1 MISRLISFE
10 GIDGSGK
17 STQINLLSNWLTEK
31 KIEFVIVREPGGV
44 SISERIRDILLD
56 KKNLQLC
63 SESESFLFLSA
74 RAQLVTEVIRPALK
88 SGKFVICDRF
98 IDSTM
103 AYQGYG
109 RGMDLFQL
117 EAMNNMAIGE
127 CVPGQT
133 FLLDVDIENSIQRRS
148 DSEDDR
154 MESAGIE
161 FLRKVREGYIK
172 LNSQFSNR
180 ITLLDGI
187 ENKGSIFKKITAKL
201 CSIYG
206 ELNV

>member
-1 MISRLISFE
+1 MTSRLISFE

-17 STQINLLSNWLTEK
+17 STQINLLSNWLSEK
-31 KIEFVIVREPGGV
+31 KIEFIIVREPGGT

-74 RAQLVTEVIRPALK
+74 RAQLVTEVICPALK

-133 FLLDVDIENSIQRRS
+133 FLLDVDIENSIQRRT

-172 LNSQFSNR
+172 LSSQFSNR
-180 ITLLDGI
+180 ITLLDST
-187 ENKGSIFKKITAKL
+187 EDKGSIFKKITAQM

>member
-1 MISRLISFE
+1 MTSRLISFE

-17 STQINLLSNWLTEK
+17 STQINLLSNWLSEK
-31 KIEFVIVREPGGV
+31 KIEFIIVREPGGTC
-44 SISERIRDILLD
+44 ISERIREILLD

-74 RAQLVTEVIRPALK
+74 RTQLVTEVIRPALK

-109 RGMDLFQL
+109 RGMDLFQI

-133 FLLDVDIENSIQRRS
+133 FLLDVDIENSIQRRT

-172 LNSQFSNR
+172 LSSQFSNR
-180 ITLLDGI
+180 ITLLDST
-187 ENKGSIFKKITAKL
+187 EDKGSIFKKITAQM

>member
-1 MISRLISFE
+1 MRSRLISFE

-17 STQINLLSNWLTEK
+17 STQINLLSDWLADNNM
-31 KIEFVIVREPGGV
+31 EFIIVREPGGT

-74 RAQLVTEVIRPALK
+74 RAQLVSEVIRPALK
-88 SGKFVICDRF
+88 RGKFVICDRF

-117 EAMNNMAIGE
+117 KAMNNMAIGE
-127 CVPGQT
+127 CIPGQT
-133 FLLDVDIENSIQRRS
+133 FLLDVDIKNSIQRRS

-154 MESAGIE
+154 MESVGIN
-161 FLRKVREGYIK
+161 FLSKVRDGYIQ
-172 LNSQFSNR
+172 LGSQFSNR
-180 ITLLDGI
+180 IILLDSK
-187 ENKGSIFKKITAKL
+187 EDKVSIFKKITAQM

>member
-1 MISRLISFE
+1 MTSRLISFE

-17 STQINLLSNWLTEK
+17 STQINLLSNWLSEK
-31 KIEFVIVREPGGV
+31 KIEFIIVREPGGT

-74 RAQLVTEVIRPALK
+74 RTQLVTEVIRPALK

-133 FLLDVDIENSIQRRS
+133 FLLDVDIKNSIQRRT

-172 LNSQFSNR
+172 LSSQFSNR
-180 ITLLDGI
+180 ITLLDST
-187 ENKGSIFKKITAKL
+187 EDKGSIFKKITAQM

>member
-1 MISRLISFE
+1 MTSRLISFE

-17 STQINLLSNWLTEK
+17 STQINLLSNWLSEK
-31 KIEFVIVREPGGV
+31 KIEFIIVREPGGTY
-44 SISERIRDILLD
+44 ISERIREILLD

-74 RAQLVTEVIRPALK
+74 RTQLVTEVIRPALK

-117 EAMNNMAIGE
+117 EAMNSMAIGE
-127 CVPGQT
+127 CIPGQT
-133 FLLDVDIENSIQRRS
+133 FLLDVDIENSIQRRT

-172 LNSQFSNR
+172 LSSQFSNR
-180 ITLLDGI
+180 ITLLDST
-187 ENKGSIFKKITAKL
+187 EDKGSIFKKITAQM

>member
-1 MISRLISFE
+1 MTSRLISFE

-17 STQINLLSNWLTEK
+17 STQINLLSNWLSEK
-31 KIEFVIVREPGGV
+31 KIEFIIVREPGGT

-74 RAQLVTEVIRPALK
+74 RTQLVTEVIRPALK

-109 RGMDLFQL
+109 RGMDLFQI

-133 FLLDVDIENSIQRRS
+133 FLLDVDIENSIQRRT

-172 LNSQFSNR
+172 LSSQFSNR
-180 ITLLDGI
+180 ITLLDST
-187 ENKGSIFKKITAKL
+187 EDKGSIFKKITAQM

>member
-1 MISRLISFE
+1 MTSRLISFE

-17 STQINLLSNWLTEK
+17 STQINLLSDWLAEK
-31 KIEFVIVREPGGV
+31 NIEFVIVREPGGT
-44 SISERIRDILLD
+44 SISEGIRDILLD

-74 RAQLVTEVIRPALK
+74 RAQLVSEVIRPALK
-88 SGKFVICDRF
+88 SGEFVICDRF

-109 RGMDLFQL
+109 RGMDLSQL
-117 EAMNNMAIGE
+117 EGMNNMAIGE

-133 FLLDVDIENSIQRRS
+133 FLLDLDIENSIQRRT

-154 MESAGIE
+154 MESAGVN
-161 FLRKVREGYIK
+161 FLSKVRDGYIE
-172 LNSQFSNR
+172 LSSQYSNR
-180 ITLLDGI
+180 ITLLDST
-187 ENKGSIFKKITAKL
+187 EDNGSIFKKITAQM
-201 CSIYG
+201 CNIYG

>member
-1 MISRLISFE
+1 MTSRLISFE

-17 STQINLLSNWLTEK
+17 STQINLLSNWLSEK
-31 KIEFVIVREPGGV
+31 KIEFIIVREPGGT

-74 RAQLVTEVIRPALK
+74 RTQLVTEVIRPALK

-98 IDSTM
+98 IDSTR

-133 FLLDVDIENSIQRRS
+133 FLLDVDIKNSIQRRT

-172 LNSQFSNR
+172 LSSQFSNR
-180 ITLLDGI
+180 ITLLDST
-187 ENKGSIFKKITAKL
+187 EDKGSIFKKITAQM

>member
-1 MISRLISFE
+1 MTSRLISFE

-17 STQINLLSNWLTEK
+17 STQINLLSNWLSEK
-31 KIEFVIVREPGGV
+31 KIEFIIVREPGGT

-74 RAQLVTEVIRPALK
+74 RTQLVTEVIRPALK

-133 FLLDVDIENSIQRRS
+133 FLLDVDIENSIQRRT

-172 LNSQFSNR
+172 LSSQFSNR
-180 ITLLDGI
+180 ITLLDST
-187 ENKGSIFKKITAKL
+187 EDKGSIFKKITAQM

>member
-1 MISRLISFE
+1 MTSRLISFE

-17 STQINLLSNWLTEK
+17 STQINLLSNWLSEK
-31 KIEFVIVREPGGV
+31 KIEFIIVREPGGT
-44 SISERIRDILLD
+44 SISERIREILLD

-74 RAQLVTEVIRPALK
+74 RTQLVTEVIRPALK

-109 RGMDLFQL
+109 RGMDLFQI

-133 FLLDVDIENSIQRRS
+133 FLLDVDIENSIQRRT

-172 LNSQFSNR
+172 LSSQFSNR
-180 ITLLDGI
+180 ITLLDST
-187 ENKGSIFKKITAKL
+187 EDKGSIFKKITAQM

>member
-1 MISRLISFE
+1 MTSRLISFE

-17 STQINLLSNWLTEK
+17 STQIKLLSDWLIELDV
-31 KIEFVIVREPGGV
+31 EFVIVREPGGT
-44 SISERIRDILLD
+44 SISEQIREVLLD
-56 KKNLQLC
+56 KTNLNFS

-74 RAQLVTEVIRPALK
+74 RAQLVSEIIRPSLE

-98 IDSTM
+98 IDSTL

-109 RGMDLFQL
+109 RGMDLSLL

-127 CVPGQT
+127 CLPGQT
-133 FLLDVDIENSIQRRS
+133 FFLNVDIESSIQRRNNI
-148 DSEDDR
+148 EDDR
-154 MESAGIE
+154 MESESIE
-161 FLRKVREGYIK
+161 FISKVMQGYIE
-172 LNSQFSNR
+172 LSAQFSNR
-180 ITLLDGI
+180 IISLDST
-187 ENKGSIFKKITAKL
+187 ENMGLIFNKIKAQM